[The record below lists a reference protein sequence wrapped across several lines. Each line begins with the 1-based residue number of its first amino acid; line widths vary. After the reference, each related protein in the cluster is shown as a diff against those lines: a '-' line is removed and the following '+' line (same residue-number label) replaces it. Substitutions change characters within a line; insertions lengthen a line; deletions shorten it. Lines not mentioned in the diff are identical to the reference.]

1 MVRLVLAA
9 TMGANYGIYGP
20 AFELCETRALKLGS
34 EEYLDS
40 EKYELRQWDL
50 EAPHSLKE
58 FIARVNRIR
67 RDNPAL
73 QEDWN
78 LQFHPID
85 NEQMI
90 CYSKHT
96 ENLDDIVLV
105 IVNLDPYH
113 KHSGWLEL
121 PSSEFDLDPRNP
133 YQMHDMLSEARYL
146 WHGSRNYIE
155 LDPQMVP
162 AHIFRIRRKVRTERD
177 FDYYL

>member
-1 MVRLVLAA
+1 
-9 TMGANYGIYGP
+9 
-20 AFELCETRALKLGS
+20 
-34 EEYLDS
+34 
-40 EKYELRQWDL
+40 
-50 EAPHSLKE
+50 
-58 FIARVNRIR
+58 VNRIR

-96 ENLDDIVLV
+96 ESLDDIVLV

-113 KHSGWLEL
+113 KHSGWVEL